1 MDMLQF
7 FEHIEDNNLTPN
19 QYYVLWSIHMKRKPK
34 HINNSLELRQL
45 QNEQWVDEE
54 YKLLAKASDF
64 LDNMSKEVP
73 NGKVNNKTFDVEE
86 YLDVFPRGKL
96 PSGKPARV
104 NKKTVADGFTWFL
117 KNYDYKWETIIEA
130 TKMYVDEYET
140 KNYLYMRNS
149 QYFIRKNNVDKT
161 WDSELA
167 NYCELVLTGYTG
179 EDSNHFSEK
188 VV

>member
-1 MDMLQF
+1 MSL
-7 FEHIEDNNLTPN
+7 N
-19 QYYVLWSIHMKRKPK
+19 Q
-34 HINNSLELRQL
+34 
-45 QNEQWVDEE
+45 QWE
-54 YKLLAKASDF
+54 S
-64 LDNMSKEVP
+64 
-73 NGKVNNKTFDVEE
+73 FDKYDP
-86 YLDVFPRGKL
+86 YL
-96 PSGKPARV
+96 SYA
-104 NKKTVADGFTWFL
+104 
-117 KNYDYKWETIIEA
+117 
-130 TKMYVDEYET
+130 KMYVDEYET